1 MASFLNPGIKAT
13 VTSIPR
19 TTSAIPVPQAASS
32 EKKHCRITDYIFLC
46 GKKNNNIKRKVY
58 GNRIYRK
65 KDL

>member
-13 VTSIPR
+13 VTSMPR
-19 TTSAIPVPQAASS
+19 ATSAIPVATSCQFR
-32 EKKHCRITDYIFLC
+32 KKHCRITDYIFLC